1 MKIELVLLGLIA
13 VVLIVDFILRG
24 IKKRKKSSFN
34 EIEKPEESENKIV
47 KKTSILRFILF
58 LLSSVL
64 LSFILTIIVVFALSL
79 FIDKID
85 NNTLFNLLIELFT
98 LESNSGFYSNSI
110 VFSSLEYYII
120 NLSIIIFIITIIIYI
135 AFKNLKSM
143 NSHKKNIFNYIS
155 SRKRNLVSFII
166 LVHILKILIH
176 YFFYRT
182 KYPDTY
188 AYNKKTGMM
197 CEYDKGYWD
206 TSKCLRLDEF
216 MDFIWH
222 IENIYFSEVWL
233 LIASFIILGVLVWL
247 FNDKIKS
254 R

>member
-1 MKIELVLLGLIA
+1 MRIELILLGVIA
-13 VVLIVDFILRG
+13 IVLIVDFILRG
-24 IKKRKKSSFN
+24 IKKKDTT
-34 EIEKPEESENKIV
+34 EKGLEKFEGAFEESIKQS
-47 KKTSILRFILF
+47 K
-58 LLSSVL
+58 
-64 LSFILTIIVVFALSL
+64 
-79 FIDKID
+79 
-85 NNTLFNLLIELFT
+85 
-98 LESNSGFYSNSI
+98 
-110 VFSSLEYYII
+110 
-120 NLSIIIFIITIIIYI
+120 
-135 AFKNLKSM
+135 
-143 NSHKKNIFNYIS
+143 FNYIS

-188 AYNKKTGMM
+188 VYNKKTGMM